1 MEFRANDERY
11 KRAHLL
17 MILNQVEVG
26 SFYLSFPIV
35 LNKMVNS
42 PLREDKTPSCKF
54 INEEGNLVMFDFT
67 RGKSYALFPL
77 LMEFF
82 SCSYEELRDKIV
94 NDFFVGKRTST
105 INRNTP
111 NLKVVSYKERNTE
124 LKIVPREILESDLA
138 LWNISDLVPIT
149 KELLITYRIIPISFY
164 VYADK
169 VFQTLDPAYAFSL
182 SKEYTQIY
190 RPKLSKSKAGSE
202 GRYRANTTRGIYGL
216 DKCLKN
222 HSYILITKSFRD
234 WFYLSA
240 LGFNVCF
247 VLSEAHKFTEEELDL
262 LKQYSER
269 IVLLYDNDKT
279 GIEKAGEAA
288 EKHSFEAIFYKEAK
302 DSVEMLQKNL
312 NLTVILN
319 EMLFD

>member
-67 RGKSYALFPL
+67 RGKSYSLYSL

-82 SCSYEELRDKIV
+82 SCSYEELREKLI
-94 NDFFVGKRTST
+94 NDFFVGKRISS
-105 INRNTP
+105 IKRVP
-111 NLKVVSYKERNTE
+111 LVKAYGYKERNIE

-149 KELLITYRIIPISFY
+149 KELLIAYRIIPISFY
-164 VYADK
+164 VYNEK
-169 VFQTLDPAYAFSL
+169 VYQTPDEAYAFSL

-190 RPKLSKSKAGSE
+190 RPRLSKSKAGSE

-247 VLSEAHKFTEEELDL
+247 VLSEAHKFTEEESDL

-279 GIEKAGEAA
+279 GIEKAEEAKLA
-288 EKHSFEAIFYKEAK
+288 FSFEAIFYKEAK

-319 EMLFD
+319 GMLFD